1 MSDPVIS
8 VLLDIKEDV
17 GEVKASLRAL
27 NAWMEQHA
35 REDRE
40 AHERI
45 TKLEMRAAAQRGRAS
60 VWHIIATGT
69 GALLGFV
76 AQSIVTWFT
85 SRP

>member
-1 MSDPVIS
+1 MSDPVIN

-17 GEVKASLRAL
+17 GEVKASLRAM

-45 TKLEMRAAAQRGRAS
+45 QALELRSATQRGRAS
-60 VWHIIATGT
+60 VWHIIATGV
-69 GALLGFV
+69 GAVVGFV
-76 AQSIVTWFT
+76 AEHAITYFSNK
-85 SRP
+85 P